1 MPPARAPNLDRETE
15 RQLAAGL
22 YNEVWRLMEI
32 TDRRP
37 EQDDEL
43 IHAAHASRYHWG
55 RVGEP
60 INLVRGEWLCARVY
74 SVLGRG
80 EAAVWHANRC
90 RDLLTDSGS
99 GEEWDMA
106 SACEGLARAYAAAG
120 DRENS
125 KAWLA
130 TGRGALALITDPED
144 RAQIQADLDSLG

>member
-1 MPPARAPNLDRETE
+1 MPNLDRETE

-22 YNEVWRLMEI
+22 YNEAWRLMEI
-32 TDRRP
+32 PRRRP

-55 RVGEP
+55 RVGQS
-60 INLVRGEWLCARVY
+60 INIARGEWLCARVY

-80 EAAVWHANRC
+80 EPALWHAHRC
-90 RDLLTDSGS
+90 LELLTEFGG

-106 SACEGLARAYAAAG
+106 SACESLARAYAAAG
-120 DRENS
+120 DRESS

-130 TGRGALALITDPED
+130 KGREALAMITDPED
-144 RAQIQADLDSLG
+144 RAQIQADLDSIR